1 MAESLSVNV
10 ITSHV
15 SVGSGS
21 GSALVTGEAEPV
33 TITNES
39 SESEL
44 EDRFSLTWEVT
55 SRSAVDRCDHLLM
68 SWCVKTL
75 IRWVLG
81 LRVAGTEEW
90 EFTEVEL
97 DTVETGNGTHDDNI
111 TEALEA
117 GEYRGS
123 LELTSLQPGTEYEVT
138 VATSNSFGLGQH
150 GDIYTFSTRP
160 RGRD

>member
-1 MAESLSVNV
+1 
-10 ITSHV
+10 
-15 SVGSGS
+15 
-21 GSALVTGEAEPV
+21 
-33 TITNES
+33 
-39 SESEL
+39 
-44 EDRFSLTWEVT
+44 
-55 SRSAVDRCDHLLM
+55 M

-81 LRVAGTEEW
+81 LRVAGAEDW

-97 DTVETGNGTHDDNI
+97 ASAEAGNWTHDDN
-111 TEALEA
+111 TTEAEALEA
-117 GEYRGS
+117 GQYRGS

>member
-1 MAESLSVNV
+1 M
-10 ITSHV
+10 
-15 SVGSGS
+15 
-21 GSALVTGEAEPV
+21 
-33 TITNES
+33 
-39 SESEL
+39 
-44 EDRFSLTWEVT
+44 
-55 SRSAVDRCDHLLM
+55 RSAVYI
-68 SWCVKTL
+68 SVVSYIITL

-97 DTVETGNGTHDDNI
+97 DSAEAGNGTEDGNT

-150 GDIYTFSTRP
+150 GDIYTFSTKPKGVRHSLEKPDKISFLWTPHTSP
-160 RGRD
+160 RSSSNVENSSGEVTYVF

>member
-1 MAESLSVNV
+1 M
-10 ITSHV
+10 
-15 SVGSGS
+15 
-21 GSALVTGEAEPV
+21 
-33 TITNES
+33 
-39 SESEL
+39 
-44 EDRFSLTWEVT
+44 
-55 SRSAVDRCDHLLM
+55 RSAVYI
-68 SWCVKTL
+68 SVVSYIITL

-97 DTVETGNGTHDDNI
+97 DSVEAGNGTEDGNT

-150 GDIYTFSTRP
+150 GDIYTFSTKPKGEVTRHSLEKP
-160 RGRD
+160 DKIISFLWTPSLQTCLSSLLFQ